1 MRQLYY
7 ILILLMFGCSK
18 SPTSV
23 NDDIPSNVE
32 EPIITP
38 VNLEGVF
45 EKGPYLSGTKIDLLE
60 LNENLTQT
68 GKNYSTT
75 ITDNKGSYEFEGITL
90 STNFVELNG
99 LGYYFNE
106 VLGINSQSQ
115 LLLSAYHQK
124 DTGQNSN
131 VNILTTLE
139 KQRVRYLIS
148 QGLGFIDAKKQAFL
162 ELLQVFNI
170 DEEVDLISEDLN
182 LIDGDGSGI
191 LLSIS
196 SIIQGYRTDAEV
208 NEIISNIATDLKED
222 GNLNSEITGSKLL
235 SHAIFLN
242 EEKIRNGL
250 ITKYSEMGDQ
260 IEIPSFENYLS
271 KFIADSSFEPNHLPI
286 EYPEF
291 NDNQSRINVLHLDTE
306 EVVISSS
313 YTGFTL
319 KANFEVDGGLK
330 IRISSTDPDPY
341 VGWYYAIGT
350 NKNITAYEPTVWEQG
365 NKEQYFETP
374 VQSKGL
380 STDISLTFEKGNYR
394 IDYYELGSDSP
405 TRTKEYKVII
415 EQ

>member
-1 MRQLYY
+1 MKQFYI
-7 ILILLMFGCSK
+7 ILIVLFVGCSK

-23 NDDIPSNVE
+23 NDDTTSPVE
-32 EPIITP
+32 EPIIPP
-38 VNLEGVF
+38 VNFDGVF

-106 VLGINSQSQ
+106 VLGVNSQSQ

-124 DTGQNSN
+124 ETGQKAN

-148 QGLGFIDAKKQAFL
+148 QGLAFIDAKKQAFS
-162 ELLQVFNI
+162 ELLGVFNI
-170 DEEVDLISEDLN
+170 DSDIDLISEDLN

-222 GNLNSEITGSKLL
+222 GNITSEITGSKLL
-235 SHAIFLN
+235 SHALFLN

-250 ITKYSEMGDQ
+250 ITKYSEMGEQ
-260 IEIPSFENYLS
+260 IEIPSFENYLT
-271 KFIADSSFEPNHLPI
+271 KFIEDSNFEPNHLPI
-286 EYPEF
+286 QYPEF
-291 NDNQSRINVLHLDTE
+291 NESQSRINVLYLGTE
-306 EVVISSS
+306 EVVIPSSG
-313 YTGFTL
+313 TEFTL

-350 NKNITAYEPTVWEQG
+350 NNNITPYEPTVWEQG

-380 STDISLTFEKGNYR
+380 STDIRLTFEKGNYK
-394 IDYYELGSDSP
+394 IDYYELGSDYP
-405 TRTKEYKVII
+405 TRTKEYRVII
-415 EQ
+415 E